1 MWGWVWR
8 WVRVDG
14 STLLGDVASQ
24 GSSSWFGG
32 LIVTDVGM
40 VMAGLLLQDLDSKLC
55 RSHEQLK

>member
-1 MWGWVWR
+1 M
-8 WVRVDG
+8 DG